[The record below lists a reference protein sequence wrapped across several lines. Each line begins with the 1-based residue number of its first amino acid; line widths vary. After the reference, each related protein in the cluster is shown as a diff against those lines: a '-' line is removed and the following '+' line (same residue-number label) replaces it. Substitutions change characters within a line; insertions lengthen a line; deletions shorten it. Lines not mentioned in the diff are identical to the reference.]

1 MTPPSDPQANPHLIQ
16 RLRGEGWQR
25 WIGHAG
31 FLLVV
36 ALGVLAARF
45 QLLSSSAEGED
56 LQPAAAAQLPA
67 ASALL
72 APFPGLAKP
81 AARIERLGQ
90 VHTMIPSRPRFEVIR
105 YAVQP
110 GDSLFGIAA
119 QFGLKPET
127 LFWGNFETLQDSVHN
142 LQPGQELNILPV
154 DGTFYE
160 WSPGDSLLGV
170 AEFFKV
176 DVQAILDW
184 PGNGLPQ
191 NLDLQNPDIEPGS
204 GLVIP
209 GGSREVVDWRG
220 PRISRANPASAR
232 ILGPGYCGA
241 IYDGPV
247 GGAAFVWPTPSFRI
261 SGYTFDAV
269 VHPGVDLGGAEGNA
283 IFASEAGVVVY
294 AGWHNGGYGNVIVI
308 DHGDGWQTLYAHL
321 SVVNV
326 GCGFG
331 VGRGDVIGAMGSTG
345 NSTGSHL
352 HFEMLSEQFGKVNPL
367 NFLP

>member
-1 MTPPSDPQANPHLIQ
+1 MNSPS
-16 RLRGEGWQR
+16 EGWQR

-36 ALGVLAARF
+36 GLGILAARQ
-45 QLLSSSAEGED
+45 QLLGQPGEGEA
-56 LQPAAAAQLPA
+56 QPGALAELPA
-67 ASALL
+67 QTLML
-72 APFPGLAKP
+72 APFPGMALP
-81 AARIERLGQ
+81 AARVERLGQ
-90 VHTMIPSRPRFEVIR
+90 VHTIIPSRPRFEVIH

-127 LFWGNFETLQDSVHN
+127 LFWGNYDTLQDSVHN

-154 DGTFYE
+154 DGTYYE
-160 WSPGDSLLGV
+160 WNPGDSLLGV
-170 AEFFKV
+170 ADFFKV

-184 PGNGLPQ
+184 PGNQLPQ
-191 NLDLQNPDIEPGS
+191 DIDLQNPDIEPGK

-209 GGSREVVDWRG
+209 GGTREVVDWRG
-220 PRISRANPASAR
+220 PRISRANPATAR
-232 ILGPGYCGA
+232 ILGPGFCGA

-247 GGAAFVWPTPSFRI
+247 GGAAFVWPTPGHTI
-261 SGYTFDAV
+261 SGYTFDPV
-269 VHPGVDLGGAEGNA
+269 VHPGIDIGGAEGNA

-352 HFEMLSEQFGKVNPL
+352 HFEMLSDQFGKVNPL